1 MRDVAGDK
9 DEIERAFAGDLVGDV
24 DVAALCV
31 LNVRDFHGDSVRP
44 SRRRCNVR
52 KRWAVRAELRE
63 RHAAGETL
71 PQLAER
77 TGIPFGGIKGL
88 LAYDKKRAAELANRQ
103 ERQGTPF

>member
-1 MRDVAGDK
+1 
-9 DEIERAFAGDLVGDV
+9 
-24 DVAALCV
+24 
-31 LNVRDFHGDSVRP
+31 
-44 SRRRCNVR
+44 
-52 KRWAVRAELRE
+52 VRAELRE